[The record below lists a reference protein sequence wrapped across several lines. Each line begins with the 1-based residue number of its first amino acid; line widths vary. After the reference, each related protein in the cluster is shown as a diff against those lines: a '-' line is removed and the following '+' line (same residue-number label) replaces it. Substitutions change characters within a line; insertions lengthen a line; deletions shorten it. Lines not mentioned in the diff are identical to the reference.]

1 MHTVVFEDLMK
12 NTKEELEIMYK
23 KLDIPIELVSKAME
37 ALKTH
42 SQRGVFTSNV
52 LVKSKNKTIFSDSDW
67 EICDN
72 LFQELG
78 IPITKDMTI
87 DQLRDI
93 MQL

>member
-1 MHTVVFEDLMK
+1 MK
-12 NTKEELEIMYK
+12 YSPDENTKEELELMYE
-23 KLDIPIELVSKAME
+23 KLGIPTELVSKAME

-67 EICDN
+67 EVCDP
-72 LFQELG
+72 LFKELEL
-78 IPITKDMTI
+78 PITKDMSI
-87 DQLRDI
+87 DQLRDL